1 MKNLFRSLLALLL
14 CLTFVSCNAKPPAS
28 SSDSTSVIP
37 SSSDSESTSASDPS
51 GKPTSASDDLESLP
65 IGKHVTLRYNANA
78 VDVISETKKGVGS
91 KETVTISVIPKNGYT
106 FDGFTESDALV
117 NGATSVCDQTTY
129 TFTASAATT
138 VFINS
143 SFALTYHANGGQ
155 FKNGFVGT
163 DTFSAVFF
171 LNPTTLHENGSF
183 ARDGYTLVG
192 YNTKADGTG
201 EYVSLGSKVNS
212 YGKGTLDLFCVW
224 EENTSA
230 DQFTYSE
237 ESDGISIVRYNG
249 SAETVTIPETI
260 AGKTVVKISTDAFLN
275 NATVKK
281 IVVAKS
287 VKIIAQN
294 AFNSCSA
301 LEDLVIFDQSIR
313 KMADDCFKDCTAS
326 LHINSVYELTDQWFT
341 RGAAKFDRLM
351 WAKDKKKIIIVGG
364 SGSLY
369 GFNCAVLDET
379 FGDEYEIVNLGENA
393 NITSVMY
400 FDIIEEFITEGDII
414 LWCPEASAQA
424 LGSSK
429 CHTRFWEHRKADYG
443 FMQYLNLSYYSNIF
457 SAYADNCAELAVSKF
472 KDFDRIPSYFSKYGD
487 DLTDRKSKGELY
499 SYSFGAAPS
508 AKDALTELF
517 NHIHAK
523 GGTIFFS
530 FAAMQESGAKS
541 VDRAQVKA
549 YEKRITDLPS
559 VVSISEYENCVY
571 EDKYFYDS
579 MWHLTDE
586 GAIIRTERVAQDLL
600 KALGKKVQ

>member
-1 MKNLFRSLLALLL
+1 MKKFFRSLLAFLL
-14 CLTFVSCNAKPPAS
+14 CFTFASCDAKSPAS
-28 SSDSTSVIP
+28 SSDGTSATP
-37 SSSDSESTSASDPS
+37 SSNFESTSAPNFSEKPS
-51 GKPTSASDDLESLP
+51 SVSDDLESTTV
-65 IGKHVTLRYNANA
+65 GKHVTLRYNANA
-78 VDVISETKKGVGS
+78 VDITCQVKKGVGS
-91 KETVTISVIPKNGYT
+91 KETVTISAAPKNGYT

-117 NGATSVCDQTTY
+117 NGAASVCKQTTY
-129 TFTASAATT
+129 TFTTSAATT

-143 SFALTYHANGGQ
+143 SFMLTYHANGGQ
-155 FKNGFVGT
+155 FKNGFDGT

-171 LNPTTLHENGSF
+171 LNPTTLHENGYF

-192 YNTKADGTG
+192 YNTKEDGTG

-212 YGKGTLDLFCVW
+212 YGKGAIDLFCVW

-230 DQFTYSE
+230 DQFTYAKE
-237 ESDGISIVRYNG
+237 NGGISIVRYNG

-260 AGKTVVKISTDAFLN
+260 EGQAVIKISTDAFLN
-275 NATVKK
+275 SDTIKK

-287 VKIIAQN
+287 VKIIARN
-294 AFNSCSA
+294 AFNHCSA
-301 LEDLVIFDQSIR
+301 LENIVIFDQAIR
-313 KMADDCFKDCTAS
+313 KMADDCFKDCTAV

-341 RGAAKFDRLM
+341 RGAAKFDRLT
-351 WAKDKKKIIIVGG
+351 WAKNKKKIIIVGG

-369 GFNCAVLDET
+369 GFNSAVLDET

-429 CHTRFWEHRKADYG
+429 CHTRFWEYRKADYG

-472 KDFDRIPSYFSKYGD
+472 KDFDRIPSYYSKYGD

-499 SYSFGAAPS
+499 SYSFSAAPS
-508 AKDALTELF
+508 AKGALTELF
-517 NHIHAK
+517 NNIHAK

-530 FAAMQESGAKS
+530 FAAMQESGAES
-541 VDRAQVKA
+541 VDKSHVNA
-549 YEKRITDLPS
+549 YEKRITDLPG
-559 VVSISEYENCVY
+559 VISISEYENCIY

-579 MWHLTDE
+579 MWHMTDE
-586 GAIIRTERVAQDLL
+586 GAILRTERVAQDLL
-600 KALGKKVQ
+600 RALGKKS

>member
-1 MKNLFRSLLALLL
+1 MKKIFRSLLTFLL
-14 CLTFVSCNAKPPAS
+14 CFTFASCNVTPPAS
-28 SSDSTSVIP
+28 SSDSTP
-37 SSSDSESTSASDPS
+37 TPSDSESTSSSNPS
-51 GKPTSASDDLESLP
+51 EKPSSASDDLESIPL
-65 IGKHVTLRYNANA
+65 GKHVTLRYNANA
-78 VDVISETKKGVGS
+78 VDVTCEAKKGVGS
-91 KETVTISVIPKNGYT
+91 KETVTISVVPKNGYI

-117 NGATSVCDQTTY
+117 NGAALVCEQTTY

-143 SFALTYHANGGQ
+143 SFTLTYHANGGQ
-155 FKNGFVGT
+155 LKNGFDGT
-163 DTFSAVFF
+163 ETFSAVFF

-201 EYVSLGSKVNS
+201 EYVSLGSRVNS
-212 YGKGTLDLFCVW
+212 YGKGALDLFCVW

-230 DQFTYSE
+230 DQFTYTKE
-237 ESDGISIVRYNG
+237 NGGISIVRYNG
-249 SAETVTIPETI
+249 SAETVTIPEIIEGQSVT
-260 AGKTVVKISTDAFLN
+260 KISTDAFLN

-287 VKIIAQN
+287 VKIIAQH
-294 AFNSCSA
+294 AFNNCSA
-301 LEDLVIFDQSIR
+301 LKDIVIFDQSIR

-326 LHINSVYELTDQWFT
+326 LHINSVYALTDQWFT
-341 RGAAKFDRLM
+341 RGAAKLDRLM

-369 GFNCAVLDET
+369 GFNSAVLDET

-400 FDIIEEFITEGDII
+400 FDIIEEFITDGDII

-424 LGSSK
+424 LGSSQ
-429 CHTRFWEHRKADYG
+429 CHTRFWEYRKADYG
-443 FMQYLNLSYYSNIF
+443 FMQYLNLTYYSNVF
-457 SAYADNCAELAVSKF
+457 SAYADNCAELAVSNF
-472 KDFDRIPSYFSKYGD
+472 KNFDRIPSYYSKYGD

-499 SYSFGAAPS
+499 SYSFGASPS
-508 AKDALTELF
+508 AKGALTELF
-517 NHIHAK
+517 NSICAK

-541 VDRAQVKA
+541 VDRSQVKA
-549 YEKRITDLPS
+549 YEKRITDLPG
-559 VVSISEYENCVY
+559 VISISEYENCIY

-579 MWHLTDE
+579 MWHMTDE
-586 GAIIRTERVAQDLL
+586 GAILRTERVVQDLL
-600 KALGKKVQ
+600 KALGKKG